1 MLLTASN
8 LGYIPSTLSLM
19 RMLTGVPKQVFSRVK
34 PAFRDAEAQF
44 RRLVQAEKS
53 PDAFTLQGLL
63 LQQEGRADTYALNY
77 FDKAIETAARNTPP
91 SAEDQPKPAKQATPG
106 VRSPR
111 WAYEGT
117 CHQQRGFILLR
128 KGRTKE
134 AVASFRIVALEL
146 DLADGHAELAKL
158 LPRDAP
164 ERETCLL
171 KAAQA
176 GNFDACRLLALDLA
190 DKAADPALPKADRI
204 GAGNM
209 AHEWAQI
216 EPDPTKR
223 EELGAQVAERTRE
236 VMGGKPFVRA

>member
-1 MLLTASN
+1 MLMTASS

-19 RMLTGVPKQVFSRVK
+19 RMLTGVPKQAFSKVK
-34 PAFRDAEAQF
+34 LAFRDAEAQF
-44 RRLVQAEKS
+44 RRLVQAENN
-53 PDAFTLQGLL
+53 PDAFTIQGLL
-63 LQQEGRADTYALNY
+63 LQQEGRADSSALNY

-91 SAEDQPKPAKQATPG
+91 SAEDQPKPAKQA

-117 CHQQRGFILLR
+117 CHQQRGLILLR
-128 KGRTKE
+128 KGRTEE

-176 GNFDACRLLALDLA
+176 GNFEACRLLALDLA

-216 EPDPTKR
+216 DPDPTRR

-236 VMGGKPFVRA
+236 VMGGKTFVRA